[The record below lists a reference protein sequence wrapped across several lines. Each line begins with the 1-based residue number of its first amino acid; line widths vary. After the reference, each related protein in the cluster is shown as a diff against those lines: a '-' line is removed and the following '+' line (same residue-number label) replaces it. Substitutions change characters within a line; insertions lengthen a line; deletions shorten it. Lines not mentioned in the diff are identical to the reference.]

1 MFELSIARTSLV
13 PGRLLTDGWELVVSG
28 EPSHRLS
35 IHVTQPSDA
44 DWDDLWEQFD
54 ERRYLNAKKWRVGD
68 DPYKLYAFN
77 QRESERISSNRA
89 VPDTRHKR
97 YLILPCRC
105 FTSLCSQDILALS
118 LIWRLSDHSAQCQD
132 LGQVTGWSKVS
143 VLHTACTKTI
153 PKILLSTW
161 RLKGVRCPPQRVTCS
176 SPGGHPR

>member
-1 MFELSIARTSLV
+1 MFELSVVRISLV
-13 PGRLLTDGWELVVSG
+13 PGRLLTDGWELVVAG

-97 YLILPCRC
+97 YPLLLPCR
-105 FTSLCSQDILALS
+105 FLAPLCSRDILV
-118 LIWRLSDHSAQCQD
+118 
-132 LGQVTGWSKVS
+132 VTSICGLVA
-143 VLHTACTKTI
+143 H
-153 PKILLSTW
+153 
-161 RLKGVRCPPQRVTCS
+161 
-176 SPGGHPR
+176 

>member
-1 MFELSIARTSLV
+1 MSELSIGRMSLV
-13 PGRLLTDGWELVVSG
+13 SGRLLTDGWELVVG
-28 EPSHRLS
+28 REPSHRLS

-97 YLILPCRC
+97 YFLLVPRRYL
-105 FTSLCSQDILALS
+105 TPLCSQDRSAMS
-118 LIWRLSDHSAQCQD
+118 LIWGFAVVPGAGVGESFSAM
-132 LGQVTGWSKVS
+132 G
-143 VLHTACTKTI
+143 
-153 PKILLSTW
+153 
-161 RLKGVRCPPQRVTCS
+161 R
-176 SPGGHPR
+176 

>member
-1 MFELSIARTSLV
+1 MFELGVARTSLV
-13 PGRLLTDGWELVVSG
+13 SGWLLTDGPEASG
-28 EPSHRLS
+28 VQGAFSRRLS

-97 YLILPCRC
+97 YFLLLPCRYPPL
-105 FTSLCSQDILALS
+105 LCGQD
-118 LIWRLSDHSAQCQD
+118 RSAQ
-132 LGQVTGWSKVS
+132 
-143 VLHTACTKTI
+143 A
-153 PKILLSTW
+153 
-161 RLKGVRCPPQRVTCS
+161 
-176 SPGGHPR
+176 